1 MMRCVERID
10 ESDQRDIG
18 IREGAGKKE
27 AAKIFRREIYNH
39 KNSSGAQGRI
49 IRIIINES

>member
-18 IREGAGKKE
+18 IREGAAKKRQR
-27 AAKIFRREIYNH
+27 K
-39 KNSSGAQGRI
+39 SSGDL
-49 IRIIINES
+49 EK